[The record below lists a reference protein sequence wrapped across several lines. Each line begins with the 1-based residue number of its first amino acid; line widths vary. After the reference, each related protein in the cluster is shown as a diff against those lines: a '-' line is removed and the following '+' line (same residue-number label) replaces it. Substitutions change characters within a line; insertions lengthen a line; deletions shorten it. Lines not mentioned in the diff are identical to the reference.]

1 MFDIISTKFNCKDI
15 HKPFFLYSASTIR
28 CFQFLLEPRLV
39 YAPFNCAPKYNTFIS
54 SVSYFDTINQ
64 LRCNV
69 FPSLLVGLNDSHL
82 QLPFASSL
90 STIRHIT
97 FNSTSYQC
105 CNSMLNIYLNFPST
119 SQRSHSIYKPVN
131 SILLLFFTYH

>member
-1 MFDIISTKFNCKDI
+1 LTLYQPNSTARTFTNLFSFTALQLFGASNSYSN
-15 HKPFFLYSASTIR
+15 PGLYMP
-28 CFQFLLEPRLV
+28 L
-39 YAPFNCAPKYNTFIS
+39 FNCAPKYNTFIS

-69 FPSLLVGLNDSHL
+69 FPSLLVGLNDSYL
-82 QLPFASSL
+82 QLPFASLL